1 MDWGLDERWAG
12 RLAMGIDF
20 GTSGARAMVVDRRG
34 TVVAQAQVS
43 ASGTG
48 SGSAADWLAQL
59 TALLADLPRS
69 VRQQTGAI
77 AINGTSG
84 TVLLCDRQ
92 GHPLTDPLPYD
103 DDRGQ
108 SVLPQIAAIAPADHV
123 THSATSS
130 LAKLLW
136 WRATRFDGQWPTMEP
151 PQLLHQADW
160 LGAQLHGQFG
170 ITDYHNAL
178 KLGGDPIRQTYPQWL
193 CDLDIAPSLPQIA
206 QPGQAIG
213 AILPR
218 WADRWDFPIDCQIC
232 TGTTDSIAAFL
243 ASGVQEPGQA
253 VTSLGSTL
261 AIKLLSEQPVADRAH
276 GVYSHFLG
284 RSLMAR
290 LAPVGGSKTSRPPS
304 ADRWLVGG
312 ASNAGGRVLRHFFS
326 DQDLQRLSAQI
337 DPQQPSPLDYYP
349 LLEPGDR
356 FPICDPHL
364 PPRLTPRPADPAAFL
379 QGILE
384 GLARIEAEGYRLLQQ
399 LGASPLQSVQTAGGG
414 AKNDVWTAIRSRH
427 LGCPV
432 RSARQTEAAYGT
444 ARLAWA
450 GLLGSRPHNSSPD
463 DQS

>member
-1 MDWGLDERWAG
+1 MMGQDWGLDEQWANQ
-12 RLAMGIDF
+12 LAMGIDF
-20 GTSGARAMVVDRRG
+20 GTSGARAMVVDRQG
-34 TVVAQAQVS
+34 AVVAQAQVS

-92 GHPLTDPLPYD
+92 GHPLTDPLAYD

-136 WRATRFDGQWPTMEP
+136 WRATQYGGQWPTVDP

-193 CDLDIAPSLPQIA
+193 RRLDIGPSLPKIA

-213 AILPR
+213 TILPL

-290 LAPVGGSKTSRPPS
+290 LAMAPLAPGSGNTTASPPS
-304 ADRWLVGG
+304 VDRWLVGG

-326 DQDLQRLSAQI
+326 DQELQRLTAQI

-384 GLARIEAEGYRLLQQ
+384 GLARIESQGYQLLQQ
-399 LGASPLQSVQTAGGG
+399 LGASPLQLVQTAGGG

-432 RSARQTEAAYGT
+432 RSAKQTEAAYGT
-444 ARLAWA
+444 AWLAWA
-450 GLLGSRPHNSSPD
+450 GLLGPT
-463 DQS
+463 